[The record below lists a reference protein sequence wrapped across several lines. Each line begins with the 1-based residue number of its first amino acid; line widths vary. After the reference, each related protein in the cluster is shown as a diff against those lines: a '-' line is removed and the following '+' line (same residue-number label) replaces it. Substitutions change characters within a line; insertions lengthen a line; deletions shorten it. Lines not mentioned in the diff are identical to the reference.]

1 MKNYIL
7 AVAATALLSIPT
19 ITRAE
24 DKPAAPGGAT
34 ATGAEGRRGPGGPGG
49 GRFGNP
55 EERLK
60 RMTEQLA
67 LTEDQQA
74 KIKAIFEKGAE
85 AMKALRPKEGE
96 QPSDETKAK
105 FGELM
110 KAQRE
115 EIAAVL
121 TPEQKEK
128 AEKARAERG
137 PGGEGRRPGGPG
149 GPGGDRKTGEGKPE
163 AK

>member
-7 AVAATALLSIPT
+7 AVAATALLSIPN

-24 DKPAAPGGAT
+24 DKPAAPGGAPSP
-34 ATGAEGRRGPGGPGG
+34 GAEGRRGPGGPGG

-74 KIKAIFEKGAE
+74 KIKVIFEKGAA
-85 AMKALRPKEGE
+85 AMKDARPKEGE
-96 QPSDETKAK
+96 QPSEEARAK

-128 AEKARAERG
+128 MEKARAERG

-149 GPGGDRKTGEGKPE
+149 GDRKPGEAKPE